1 MKEFSEL
8 NVSRI
13 SLGIHTAMGAVAGYL
28 SMFMEGALYSLV
40 LAIVI
45 LVITGYVTELIL
57 KKKGMKWWMSNG
69 GVLYILVW
77 LVTWIFFFNMP
88 L

>member
-13 SLGIHTAMGAVAGYL
+13 SLGIHVVMGAVAGYL
-28 SMFMEGALYSLV
+28 SMFMGMALYSLG
-40 LAIVI
+40 LAILI
-45 LVITGYVTELIL
+45 LIITGYSTELIL
-57 KKKGMKWWMSNG
+57 KKKGIKWWMSNG

-77 LVTWIFFFNMP
+77 LVAWIFFFNMV
-88 L
+88 

>member
-13 SLGIHTAMGAVAGYL
+13 SLGVHIVMGAVAGYL
-28 SMFMEGALYSLV
+28 SMFMEGALYSLG
-40 LAIVI
+40 LAILI
-45 LVITGYVTELIL
+45 LIITGYSTELIL
-57 KKKGMKWWMSNG
+57 KKKGIKWWMSNG

-77 LVTWIFFFNMP
+77 LVAWIFFFNMM
-88 L
+88 